1 MILQTDGAPRTEH
14 PFRMWDAIMETPDF
28 VEKCLQPELAESAR
42 SVGRQ
47 VVERGI
53 SRVYLLGCGS
63 SFYAASSAARAFQA
77 LASLEADA
85 YDSFEFHK
93 YRLGFVTQKTA
104 VISFSH
110 SGATRVTVDV
120 AREVQK
126 RGAFTVSVTDR
137 PESLLAKSADLFVNV
152 GGGPEPVEPK
162 TRSVVSTFVTG
173 YLMAVGAMPEDRQE
187 QAIDELRRIPAA
199 LRLGQELEARTK
211 ELAEKYADVSRVVTV
226 GNGQNYVTALEI
238 ALKFKEAV
246 LLAGEGLETEEAFH
260 GPIASLNP
268 STLVI
273 ATSCPGPSYQKAKDY
288 CVAASMI
295 GCKVLSVS
303 PEPYDLPGVDK
314 LAVPMDGISE
324 VFSNSV
330 LVYPQYMMAYYSAL
344 ARGNKPDAFRIGDE
358 AFHAAMA
365 AVPGLTY

>member
-1 MILQTDGAPRTEH
+1 MQTEQAPRTEH
-14 PFRMWDAIMETPDF
+14 PFRMWDAIVETPDF
-28 VEKCLQPELAESAR
+28 VERCLQPELAETAKN
-42 SVGRQ
+42 VGREI
-47 VVERGI
+47 VARGI
-53 SRVYLLGCGS
+53 KRVYLLGCGS
-63 SFYAASSAARAFQA
+63 SFYAASSAARAFQT
-77 LASLEADA
+77 LAGLDADA

-93 YRLGFVTQKTA
+93 YRLGFVTPETA

-110 SGATRVTVDV
+110 SGATRITVDV

-126 RGAFTVSVTDR
+126 RDGFTVSVSDR

-152 GGGPEPVEPK
+152 GGGREPVEPK
-162 TRSVVSTFVTG
+162 TRSVISTFVMG
-173 YLMAVGAMPEDRQE
+173 YLMALGALPKERQE
-187 QAIDELRRIPAA
+187 QAMEELRWIPTA
-199 LRLGQELEARTK
+199 LRQGQGLEARAK
-211 ELAEKYADVSRVVTV
+211 GLAERYADVGRVIAI
-226 GNGQNYVTALEI
+226 GSGQNYVTAMEI
-238 ALKFKEAV
+238 SLKFKEAV
-246 LLAGEGLETEEAFH
+246 LLAGEGLESEEAFH

-314 LAVPMDGISE
+314 LTVPMDGISE

-330 LVYPQYMMAYYSAL
+330 LVYPLYMLAYYSAL
-344 ARGNKPDAFRIGDE
+344 VRGNLPDAFRIGDK

-365 AVPGLTY
+365 AVPELTY